1 MKTIFQKNT
10 RWISG
15 TSYPGILT
23 IKKNRD
29 VDNTKAQFR
38 ILDTWLEEHLHYQR
52 AYWDHLLYSHPLENS
67 CANAGKKLAASNL
80 LSLFHP
86 AASEQRITIH
96 PYFSGIFHGIVTIE
110 KFNQF

>member
-29 VDNTKAQFR
+29 VDNNKAQFR
-38 ILDTWLEEHLHYQR
+38 ILDTWLEDELILSR
-52 AYWDHLLYSHPLENS
+52 LPDSPD
-67 CANAGKKLAASNL
+67 KKTQSVPMKGVLAEQ
-80 LSLFHP
+80 
-86 AASEQRITIH
+86 AATISEQVF
-96 PYFSGIFHGIVTIE
+96 PSGKRWDCVA
-110 KFNQF
+110 